1 MPQLIYDVQFKI
13 DQSSLSGLKNIVD
26 SSTTGEVTKLTE
38 KIEKLESQL
47 NNLKGTN
54 QKVSKS
60 TKQLVDQSKQK
71 TDAVKRDE
79 AILKR
84 ALQTNNLNNKS
95 VQEAAVRLQQGT
107 AALEGHTNE
116 MAEASVSTKRSATS
130 QQALAKQVTT
140 TTGTITRATG
150 TLEQFNQQINRSQK
164 GFKGSNKEFSIAN
177 QTLFGFGDLA
187 QDATQFSQGFA
198 QGMRAIGNNI
208 AFNAE
213 MFGTLKTRTGSYM
226 GAFKALGAS
235 FTGVGGAILAV
246 NVAVMVATSLLTK
259 FSGKAKETV
268 NDLEEFIDATQEL
281 TRVSSADFLDIN
293 SLEAQRQGLL
303 EIKEVVEDLERQEKL
318 LLSETQRYSS
328 YVESESREAL
338 EAFRKQNE
346 GLSKVELKAVEKGLK
361 EVNDKLILKNALLK
375 LSPLAG
381 FRLGLEQSTDILVN
395 NFEAGLIR
403 SSSALEHQRDLI
415 QDYID
420 RLRKGDVDTLEALGL
435 DKDTPLAPTILYL
448 LELFDKLSD
457 TIPELKPILTLEEL
471 GSDIDVFE
479 TRMMKLPSGL
489 KDAFGDVFLELG
501 LTDVPTLEIFGEDEI
516 LKQQAQERQAALDE
530 IAKQGVDSRVSFIES
545 EIEKSLE
552 GSIFIEEK
560 KLKEAQE
567 RVKMA
572 TDLAERERLQ
582 SLAEMQQKR
591 VDALRKGLGE
601 ERTIIDEMFDSF
613 ETTTKRTITAID
625 PEGFLPDFDFQID
638 VPSIDIIGE
647 DDVLKDQ
654 ARERERA
661 MTQVMKDGVDAR
673 LNEVNREIEGN
684 KRALTETEIAEKG
697 KQAARQL
704 GIQGAQAVSQAIQGL
719 FGESK
724 EIAIAETII
733 STYFAAQKAFESQM
747 LIATPDAPVRAN
759 IAAGVAIVQGLARVA
774 AIRSTN
780 KGGGGGGGRS
790 GGGQRPSASASS
802 SFLRTSGEDRSSRMD
817 RPLFAGESSFLPSAS
832 GSGGGAMNVNVINT
846 FNDRTVAS
854 VTRSGNE
861 QRRQGAV
868 SGI

>member
-47 NNLKGTN
+47 KNLKGTN

-60 TKQLVDQSKQK
+60 TKQLVDQSKRK
-71 TDAVKRDE
+71 TDAVKRDD

-84 ALQTNNLNNKS
+84 ALETNNLHAKS
-95 VQEAAVRLQQGT
+95 VQEAALRLENNT
-107 AALEGHTNE
+107 AVLENNTNE
-116 MAEASVSTKRSATS
+116 MAEASVSTKRTATS
-130 QQALAKQVTT
+130 QQALSKEVTT
-140 TTGTITRATG
+140 ATGVISRATG
-150 TLEQFNQQINRSQK
+150 TLQQFNQQVNRSQK
-164 GFKGSNKEFSIAN
+164 GFKGSNKEFAIAN

-303 EIKEVVEDLERQEKL
+303 EIKEVVEDLERQERL

-338 EAFRKQNE
+338 EAFREQNE

-420 RLRKGDVDTLEALGL
+420 RLREGDVDTLEALGL

-501 LTDVPTLEIFGEDEI
+501 LTDVPTLDILGEEDV
-516 LKQQAQERQAALDE
+516 LKQQAKDQQDAISQVMELGAEARAEEANAAM
-530 IAKQGVDSRVSFIES
+530 ES
-545 EIEKSLE
+545 AME
-552 GSIFIEEK
+552 GSIFMAQK
-560 KLKEAQE
+560 KLKELKE
-567 RVKMA
+567 SLLKE
-572 TDLAERERLQ
+572 TDLSNREQLQ
-582 SLAEMQQKR
+582 AAVNQQQKI
-591 VDALRKGLGE
+591 VNALTAGLGPV
-601 ERTIIDEMFDSF
+601 RTVLDDIIDAFDPS
-613 ETTTKRTITAID
+613 RIMID
-625 PEGFLPDFDFQID
+625 PNQIIGD
-638 VPSIDIIGE
+638 QFTQDLFGTMDIPTLDIIGE

-704 GIQGAQAVSQAIQGL
+704 GVQGAQAVSQAIQGL

-759 IAAGVAIVQGLARVA
+759 IAAGVAIAQGLARVA

-780 KGGGGGGGRS
+780 KGGGGGGGGSRS
-790 GGGQRPSASASS
+790 GGGGIGSRTRAS
-802 SFLRTSGEDRSSRMD
+802 G
-817 RPLFAGESSFLPSAS
+817 LFGTTDTAS
-832 GSGGGAMNVNVINT
+832 GSPLNNQPLFTPNASEKNRGIAIVVNNT
-846 FNDRTVAS
+846 FDDRTVAS
-854 VTRSGNE
+854 VASSGND
-861 QRRQGAV
+861 QRRGGAV
-868 SGI
+868 SGLG